1 MASFLRKLFGLR
13 RKKLTKK
20 DSITGRNNSFPVPY
34 LSKLEGNQLE
44 SGQSLIVR
52 GVIIS
57 NEEFVIN
64 LTSGSRVILDEE
76 TRVLDDR
83 LLCMK
88 IELKKKRIR
97 LNACINGE
105 WGSEGFVKHKWKNGD
120 EFDIRI
126 RCHEDEFEV
135 FVDHKLCARFGHYV
149 PLTNISHLYVDGCV
163 ELYSVSWEGREYI
176 VPYAADIPGNFYPG
190 RRLYI
195 SGLIKKR
202 AKHFQL
208 ILFSGVN
215 KAFRMTTKFGFSKKM
230 ICDTQTTTQ
239 TTEEGGGEGEQKNN
253 KNLLIGESPPTI
265 FQLEE
270 FPFRRKKAFDLLIY
284 CEDKKF
290 VIYIDDC
297 LLGKYEH
304 RINPQTIDRL
314 SIEGDIV
321 LHGVHLK

>member
-88 IELKKKRIR
+88 IEVKKKRIR

-215 KAFRMTTKFGFSKKM
+215 KAFRMTTKFGFSKM
-230 ICDTQTTTQ
+230 IVYW
-239 TTEEGGGEGEQKNN
+239 GNMN
-253 KNLLIGESPPTI
+253 IG
-265 FQLEE
+265 
-270 FPFRRKKAFDLLIY
+270 
-284 CEDKKF
+284 
-290 VIYIDDC
+290 
-297 LLGKYEH
+297 